1 MSRRLK
7 MPKDYRPLVE
17 EALAKGWT
25 LSYEGKHPKLTA
37 PDGYATPIPTTS
49 GARQMWL
56 AFRNR
61 LVKHPS
67 WTEDSRA

>member
-1 MSRRLK
+1 MNRLK

-37 PDGYATPIPTTS
+37 PDGYATPIPTSS
-49 GARQMWL
+49 GAPPLLR

-61 LVKHPS
+61 LRKHPS
-67 WTEDSRA
+67 WSET